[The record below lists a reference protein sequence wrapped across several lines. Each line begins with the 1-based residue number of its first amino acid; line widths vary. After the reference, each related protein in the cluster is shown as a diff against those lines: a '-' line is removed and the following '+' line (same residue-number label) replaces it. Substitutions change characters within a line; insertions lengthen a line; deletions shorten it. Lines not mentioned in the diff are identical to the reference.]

1 MPTSGG
7 GPCRNRPSRSLK
19 VLPIAIAVVG
29 VYGMRR
35 RGGAG
40 LRTAS
45 RWMLR
50 AFLPVTGGAAAIV
63 LGAGAASAAVL
74 TVTYTGAPNPTTATP
89 LTWSVSQNT
98 GAPMSCELDL
108 GATVVAP
115 LADCGPT
122 VTYSVSGAPA
132 GAFRLVAY
140 GHSTPN
146 VLAEA
151 LDHPLIRSVAGAPVA

>member
-7 GPCRNRPSRSLK
+7 GPCRNRPSRSLR

-50 AFLPVTGGAAAIV
+50 AFLVVTGGAAAIV

-74 TVTYTGAPNPTTATP
+74 SVTYTGAANPTTATP

-98 GAPMSCELDL
+98 GGPMSCELDF

-122 VTYSVSGAPA
+122 VTYSVSGGPA
-132 GAFRLVAY
+132 RTSKLVAY
-140 GHSTPN
+140 GGRGG
-146 VLAEA
+146 
-151 LDHPLIRSVAGAPVA
+151 DG